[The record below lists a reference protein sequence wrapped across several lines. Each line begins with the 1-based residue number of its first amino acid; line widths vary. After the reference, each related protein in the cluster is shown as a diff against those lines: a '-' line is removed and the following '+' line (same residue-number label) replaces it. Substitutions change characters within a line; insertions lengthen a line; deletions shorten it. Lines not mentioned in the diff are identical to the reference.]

1 MNKPLI
7 SRSPRLSRER
17 GVTMVLVSIA
27 MVAII
32 AMAAISIDVITLY
45 LAREEAQRAAD
56 TAALAAAR
64 VIALSGI
71 TGDPTNATSSWQLI
85 CGGPTTPA
93 TQAATSVALQNVV
106 GGATANNVTVTYGGT
121 TATDCS
127 TLVSS
132 SPNAYSTNPT
142 VTVQVQ
148 RTNLPNFFSRIWGK
162 SGSSVSA
169 SSTTEAFNSSY
180 SGSVVGSIVPVQPSC
195 VKPWMV
201 PNHDPLNPQPSG
213 NNYCDQKT
221 GCKAIVQTSDGTIVN
236 PGISLNGGS
245 SQGIIGETFWLN
257 ADCHFTGGNC
267 RTRSNPQANFV
278 PNGGSPH
285 VELPPSLQY
294 VPGQVLSSAAAVPSC
309 GSGSTWETAVSGCDQ
324 STKYQCGVQTT
335 NTASP
340 NMVDLGE
347 NPVFSGD
354 TTNGL
359 QCLIH
364 EGDPTDSQP
373 DGQDSLNPYALP
385 ASYPFQILAG
395 SRNPF
400 VATGVTSGSQVSTS
414 TSIVSL
420 PIYDDKNGA
429 VIIGTGTTAV
439 TIVGFLQVFINRV
452 DPYGNVYVTVLNVV
466 GCSNGNGGVYSVG
479 TTPIVGTS
487 PVPTRIVTPP

>member
-7 SRSPRLSRER
+7 SRSPRLGEH
-17 GVTMVLVSIA
+17 GVTMVLVAIA

-71 TGDPTNATSSWQLI
+71 TGDPTNSTSSWQLI

-121 TATDCS
+121 TITDCS
-127 TLVSS
+127 SLVSS

-213 NNYCDQKT
+213 TTYCDQKT
-221 GCKAIVQTSDGTIVN
+221 TPCNKIVQTSDGTIVN

-267 RTRSNPQANFV
+267 RTRSTPQANFV

-285 VELPPSLQY
+285 VEPPPSLQY

-324 STKYQCGVQTT
+324 STKYQCGVQSS

-340 NMVDLGE
+340 NTVDLGV

-364 EGDPTDSQP
+364 EGDPTGTQP
-373 DGQDSLNPYALP
+373 DGQDTLNLYGAPS
-385 ASYPFQILAG
+385 SYPFQILAG
-395 SRNPF
+395 SRNPL
-400 VATGVTSGSQVSTS
+400 VATGLTSGSLISSS

-420 PIYDDKNGA
+420 PIYDDSS
-429 VIIGTGTTAV
+429 VTIGNGTTAV
-439 TIVGFLQVFINRV
+439 TIIGFLQVFINTV
-452 DPYGNVYVTVLNVV
+452 DQFGNINVTVLNVV
-466 GCSNGNGGVYSVG
+466 GCSNGNGSPYSVG
-479 TTPIVGTS
+479 TTPVAGTS